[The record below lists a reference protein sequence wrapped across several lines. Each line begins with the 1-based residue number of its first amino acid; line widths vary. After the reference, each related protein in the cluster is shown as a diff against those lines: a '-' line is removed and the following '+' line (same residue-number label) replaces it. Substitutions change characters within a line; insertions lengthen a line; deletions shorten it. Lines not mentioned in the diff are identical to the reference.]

1 MSNCLTQ
8 KDKIMRSSRLLLVP
22 SLLSLFA
29 LSGPNP
35 VIVSAHAQQAQPA
48 AETAGDAQ
56 DVAAADAPE
65 PLTEEELE
73 ILVAR
78 IALYPDELVALIS
91 AASLYPLQIIEA
103 ERFLEQRKTKPD
115 LQPKADWDG
124 SVVSLLN
131 YPEIV
136 KMMSDD
142 LDWTQA
148 FGDALVNQQ
157 EDVLIAIQQLRERA
171 VAQGVIKTDDKV
183 KVVKEED
190 NIIIQP
196 ASTEVIY
203 VPQYEPEMLYVPT
216 YVPAPITYYPDP
228 YPYYY
233 SPAAPFF
240 AGFVTGS
247 IFAAVVDWNDWGVW
261 GGSRWGNDV
270 NIDCNNCFNNRDFNG
285 KININ
290 DVDWRNVDRNKINFD
305 KTQIGKVDRKEVRNN
320 LKADDRNKLKN
331 KAQTRDRAA
340 NSSNR
345 AAKAG
350 KPVKDVRA
358 STLEGLKAKPGDRK
372 AKLPDKAGLP
382 SSMPKPAAKP
392 SARPADKAAS
402 RPTKD
407 TVKRPASKPKPAAK
421 RDTRPKNPSPVGKV
435 SSGKK
440 TQVQSKRGA
449 KSMGGGAKARPQA
462 GGGGGH
468 KQVKRGGGG
477 KRRR

>member
-1 MSNCLTQ
+1 MQMFRKAVIFGLTG
-8 KDKIMRSSRLLLVP
+8 LLAFAVP
-22 SLLSLFA
+22 SLLIL
-29 LSGPNP
+29 
-35 VIVSAHAQQAQPA
+35 QA
-48 AETAGDAQ
+48 DAQ
-56 DVAAADAPE
+56 ETQATAEMVTDASDAATAEAPE
-65 PLTEEELE
+65 PLSEEELE
-73 ILVAR
+73 VLVAR

-91 AASLYPLQIIEA
+91 AASLYPLEIIEA
-103 ERFLEQRKTKPD
+103 DRFLEQRKTKPD
-115 LQPKADWDG
+115 LEPKVDWDG

-131 YPEIV
+131 YPEIIT
-136 KMMSDD
+136 MMSED

-171 VAQGVIKTDDKV
+171 VAQGVIKTDEKV

-203 VPQYEPEMLYVPT
+203 VPQYEPEMLYVPN
-216 YVPAPITYYPDP
+216 YAPAPISYYPDP

-247 IFAAVVDWNDWGVW
+247 IFAAAVDWNDWGVW

-270 NIDCNNCFNNRDFNG
+270 NIDCNNCFNNRDFTG
-285 KININ
+285 KVNIN

-305 KTQIGKVDRKEVRNN
+305 KNQIGKIDRKEFKNN
-320 LKADDRNKLKN
+320 LKSNDRNSLKN
-331 KAQTRDRAA
+331 KAQTRDRARPA
-340 NSSNR
+340 NR

-350 KPVKDVRA
+350 RPVKDVRA

-372 AKLPDKAGLP
+372 AKPSQGVRDKTA
-382 SSMPKPAAKP
+382 
-392 SARPADKAAS
+392 
-402 RPTKD
+402 
-407 TVKRPASKPKPAAK
+407 KRPGKASGATAKKRSSTKQATRKASKPKAAAK
-421 RDTRPKNPSPVGKV
+421 RDSRPKKASPVGKV
-435 SSGKK
+435 SHGKK
-440 TQVQSKRGA
+440 TQRHSTRGA
-449 KSMGGGAKARPQA
+449 KSMGGGAKRSRSTSR
-462 GGGGGH
+462 GGGH

>member
-1 MSNCLTQ
+1 MSRVLR
-8 KDKIMRSSRLLLVP
+8 IPLVCSLFSALAVAGVANFSTP
-22 SLLSLFA
+22 SL
-29 LSGPNP
+29 
-35 VIVSAHAQQAQPA
+35 AQTQSST
-48 AETAGDAQ
+48 EMT
-56 DVAAADAPE
+56 AAANPATESVAPE
-65 PLTEEELE
+65 PLSEEEME

-103 ERFLEQRKTKPD
+103 HRFLEQRKTKPD
-115 LQPKADWDG
+115 LEPKSDWDG

-131 YPEIV
+131 YPEIIT
-136 KMMSDD
+136 MMSEG

-183 KVVKEED
+183 KVVKEEE

-203 VPQYEPEMLYVPT
+203 VPQYEPEMLYEPN
-216 YVPAPITYYPDP
+216 YAPAPISYYPDP

-247 IFAAVVDWNDWGVW
+247 IFAAAVDWNDWGVW

-270 NIDCNNCFNNRDFNG
+270 NIDCNNCFNNRDFTG
-285 KININ
+285 KVNIN

-305 KTQIGKVDRKEVRNN
+305 KNQIGKIDRKEFRNN
-320 LKADDRNKLKN
+320 LKSNDRNSLKN
-331 KAQTRDRAA
+331 KAQTRDRARPA
-340 NSSNR
+340 NR

-350 KPVKDVRA
+350 RPVKDVRT

-372 AKLPDKAGLP
+372 ARSSRGVRDKTA
-382 SSMPKPAAKP
+382 
-392 SARPADKAAS
+392 
-402 RPTKD
+402 
-407 TVKRPASKPKPAAK
+407 KRPEKASGATPKNRPSKKQATRKASKPKAAAK
-421 RDTRPKNPSPVGKV
+421 RDSRPKKASPVGKV
-435 SSGKK
+435 SHGKN
-440 TQVQSKRGA
+440 TQRHSKRGA
-449 KSMGGGAKARPQA
+449 KSMGGGAKQSRSASR
-462 GGGGGH
+462 GGGH